1 MAGTEKKNRAVVI
14 EPLYRWRPKKFNA
27 EQREELQRKY
37 PDIELIFDENIPVL
51 PNLDT
56 AGLLNHLFYRCKKNY
71 FIILF
76 IFVLKDHILFMTTG
90 AMGTSA

>member
-56 AGLLNHLFYRCKKNY
+56 AGLLNTFINFFKKCN
-71 FIILF
+71 FIILLF
-76 IFVLKDHILFMTTG
+76 ILLLYYLFCAHG
-90 AMGTSA
+90 SHNFDE

>member
-1 MAGTEKKNRAVVI
+1 MGGTEKKNRAVVL
-14 EPLYRWRPKKFNA
+14 EPLYRWRPKKYNA

-56 AGLLNHLFYRCKKNY
+56 SGLLNHLFYSFQKK
-71 FIILF
+71 
-76 IFVLKDHILFMTTG
+76 
-90 AMGTSA
+90 

>member
-56 AGLLNHLFYRCKKNY
+56 AGLLNHLFFSFQKNNL
-71 FIILF
+71 IILF

-90 AMGTSA
+90 AMGASA